1 MINVNNLNTLFRYLL
16 RFMLS
21 GPLKFKGCFA
31 LKYFSPRHHYIL
43 NLPNCSISN
52 DFFCGSSTFSIYGSL
67 VHKIYNFLWP
77 QEFWEIPK
85 GCLFF
90 VKIPQITQ
98 HAYSYYGCEC
108 GGLDTVSCLRA
119 HESVQI
125 ERRTEVDERAS
136 SATTWCTP
144 PCPMVLVLR
153 RGLPGAQRQR
163 CELVRR
169 WDYWRL
175 PSEKHAYDK
184 WWQCI
189 SRMQQNGWVEEC
201 EA

>member
-31 LKYFSPRHHYIL
+31 LKYFSPRRHYIL

-90 VKIPQITQ
+90 VKILQIT
-98 HAYSYYGCEC
+98 HAKWGLQRFLPRDCIQKFEWANEKSGTIPRRYMPASRVRNKCHVVKKRWEWYWCMELGHSC
-108 GGLDTVSCLRA
+108 G
-119 HESVQI
+119 I
-125 ERRTEVDERAS
+125 
-136 SATTWCTP
+136 
-144 PCPMVLVLR
+144 LV
-153 RGLPGAQRQR
+153 
-163 CELVRR
+163 
-169 WDYWRL
+169 
-175 PSEKHAYDK
+175 
-184 WWQCI
+184 
-189 SRMQQNGWVEEC
+189 
-201 EA
+201 